1 MFVDGR
7 SIRLRIYTDE
17 TNVSEANAADVLTK
31 EFSEKHTRPLTRRE
45 VKGLACWE
53 AARVWADRA
62 TVSPETAYRRL
73 SGGAN
78 IPIRPNE
85 SDMPGGLS
93 FEGAVDLTLS
103 ILPQAACFYCGAPAG
118 LNEIETDHAIPI
130 LRGGADRHENRLPAC
145 RPCNQAKYD
154 RTYEGF
160 RAYMA
165 GRHDLDTL
173 PTFFG
178 ETDIAR
184 RLMKYEFDPNA
195 LPDRLPSRPTS
206 RREQATANLIDDTP
220 DVGL

>member
-7 SIRLRIYTDE
+7 SIRLRLRTDDPD
-17 TNVSEANAADVLTK
+17 VSEIDTADVLTRDFAR
-31 EFSEKHTRPLTRRE
+31 EHSRPLTRAE
-45 VKGLACWE
+45 TVGLACWE
-53 AARVWADRA
+53 AARMWANRA
-62 TVSPETAYRRL
+62 TVSTEAVYQRL
-73 SGGAN
+73 SGGAS

-85 SDMPGGLS
+85 LDMPGGLS
-93 FEGAVDLTLS
+93 FADAVEGALFT
-103 ILPQAACFYCGAPAG
+103 LPQAACYYCGAPAG
-118 LNEIETDHAIPI
+118 TDGLETDHAIPI
-130 LRGGADRHENRLPAC
+130 VRGGEDRSENRLPAC
-145 RPCNQAKYD
+145 PSCNQAKYD

-178 ETDIAR
+178 ETDVAR